1 MVNCDN
7 NNGNLQDYWL
17 KINCYFSCHQSGTII
32 YLLANPSPVAMTA
45 KDLFTIILKVFGIY
59 LIKDVLFGIPPI
71 LDFFF
76 RGFKLS
82 PDVAVFSLIISFF
95 VLGLRLAIVYL
106 LLFKT
111 SYLISQLKLTSD
123 LSEKPLVVNMHRSSV
138 YTIAIIVTGLII
150 LTFSI
155 PALVKHVY
163 RWYEY
168 VVSKQRVLGGYDYDY
183 TGMFTSIAEV
193 IVGLLFLGNQ
203 QTLVNFIESR
213 RREAKR
219 D

>member
-1 MVNCDN
+1 MEMAKIISLKIICYF
-7 NNGNLQDYWL
+7 LAIRPKLLYIYWL
-17 KINCYFSCHQSGTII
+17 T
-32 YLLANPSPVAMTA
+32 PSLVAMTA
-45 KDLFTIILKVFGIY
+45 KDLFIIILKVFGIY
-59 LIKDVLFGIPPI
+59 LIKDVLLAVPPV

-76 RGFKLS
+76 RGFKLT
-82 PDVAVFSLIISFF
+82 PDVAVFSLIFDLL
-95 VLGLRLAIVYL
+95 VLSLRLVIVYL

-111 SYLISQLKLTSD
+111 SYLISKLKLTSD
-123 LSEKPLVVNMHRSSV
+123 LSEQPLVVNMHRSSV

-150 LTFSI
+150 LTYSI

-168 VVSKQRVLGGYDYDY
+168 VGSRQRMLGGYDYDY
-183 TGMFTSIAEV
+183 TGMFTAIAEV

-203 QTLVNFIESR
+203 QSLVNFIESR

-219 D
+219 N